1 MIYDSTDASCVRQV
15 WPLMFH
21 ISPPYRS
28 PLAFYHL
35 PLAMT
40 IDEARKEITKSIGSI
55 YEQGEAGNIAEL
67 LIESITKLPRPERII
82 KRRESLSTSQTEL
95 LHSSIFRLQEHEP
108 IQYVI
113 SEAWFGGM
121 KFYVDRNVLIPRPET
136 EELVEWVAR
145 ELKSQKSPKES
156 FRTKVKVLDVGTG
169 SGCIAIA
176 LKSKLPNIEM
186 WACDVSDEALNIARM
201 NADALNATIDFVPL
215 NFLDPA
221 QRKQLPGVD
230 VIVSNPP
237 YIPINEKPE
246 MKRNV
251 VEFEPSTALFVP
263 DNDPLIFYK
272 AIADFGWEK
281 LKKGGNMYAEV
292 HESLGERIREL
303 FLSKGYTVQLKK
315 DLQGKDRMIKAA
327 N

>member
-1 MIYDSTDASCVRQV
+1 
-15 WPLMFH
+15 
-21 ISPPYRS
+21 
-28 PLAFYHL
+28 
-35 PLAMT
+35 MT

-55 YEQGEAGNIAEL
+55 YEQNEAGNIAEL
-67 LIESITKLPRPERII
+67 LIESITKLPGSERII

-113 SEAWFGGM
+113 NEAWFGGM

-145 ELKSQKSPKES
+145 ELKSQKS
-156 FRTKVKVLDVGTG
+156 KVKVLDVGTG

-237 YIPINEKPE
+237 YIPINEKRE

-251 VEFEPSTALFVP
+251 VGYEPSTALFVP

-281 LKKGGNMYAEV
+281 LKKGGNIYAEL
-292 HESLGERIREL
+292 HENLGERIREL

>member
-1 MIYDSTDASCVRQV
+1 MIYDSTNASCVRQV
-15 WPLMFH
+15 WPLIFH
-21 ISPPYRS
+21 ISPPYSS

-35 PLAMT
+35 PLTMT
-40 IDEARKEITKSIGSI
+40 IDEARKEITKSIGNI
-55 YEQGEAGNIAEL
+55 YEQNEAGNIAEL
-67 LIESITKLPRPERII
+67 LIESITKLSRSERII
-82 KRRESLSTSQTEL
+82 KRRESLSSSQTEL

-108 IQYVI
+108 LQYVI
-113 SEAWFGGM
+113 NEAWFGSM

-145 ELKSQKSPKES
+145 EVKSQTS
-156 FRTKVKVLDVGTG
+156 KVKVLDVGTG

-272 AIADFGWEK
+272 AISEFGREK
-281 LKKGGNMYAEV
+281 LNKGGSIYTEV
-292 HESLGERIREL
+292 HEKLGEFVRKL
-303 FLSKGYTVQLKK
+303 FLSEGYRIIYLRQ
-315 DLQGKDRMIKAA
+315 DLQGKDRMMKALIDT
-327 N
+327 